1 MRLYLIPGVMIII
14 SLYLAHPSFA
24 INILIWDYDG
34 FVTFNDPESYDH
46 VGCQYGI
53 EKALSANGYSYTST
67 YWLPRDLTPYDVIFI
82 VLGFYC
88 PG

>member
-1 MRLYLIPGVMIII
+1 MIII
-14 SLYLAHPSFA
+14 SLYLASSSFA
-24 INILIWDYDG
+24 INILIWDNDQ
-34 FVTFNDPESYDH
+34 FITFNDPENYQQ

-53 EKALSANGYSYTST
+53 EKALSANGYNYTSV
-67 YWLPRDLTPYDVIFI
+67 YWLPRDLTAYDIIFI